1 MICSD
6 LANRLGEMI
15 FKETVDRTNRRAIT
29 GFMGTADGRIK
40 ATENCGGSAEFMR
53 WGRNNAA
60 SFCFMS
66 D

>member
-1 MICSD
+1 MIRSD
-6 LANRLGEMI
+6 LANRLAEMT
-15 FKETVDRTNRRAIT
+15 FKETVDRTDRRAIT
-29 GFMGTADGRIK
+29 SFMGTQMEESK
-40 ATENCGGSAEFMR
+40 PLQTGGSAEFTR